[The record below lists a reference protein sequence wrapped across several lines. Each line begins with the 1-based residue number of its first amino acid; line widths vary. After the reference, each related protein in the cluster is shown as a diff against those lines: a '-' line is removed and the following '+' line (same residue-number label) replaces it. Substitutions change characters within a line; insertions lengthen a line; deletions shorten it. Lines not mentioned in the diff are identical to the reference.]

1 MDGVDTVERIV
12 EKIGKLMLELD
23 TVLGPMTPSEARAEL
38 DYAATTLSNA
48 HYDLEA
54 WVKDQRA

>member
-1 MDGVDTVERIV
+1 MDVADTVERVVGEI
-12 EKIGKLMLELD
+12 EKLMVELD
-23 TVLGPMTPSEARAEL
+23 AVLGPMPESDAQEEL
-38 DYAATTLSNA
+38 DNAVTALSNA